1 MATYA
6 VDIYKG
12 SIKLG
17 AGTADDASANVTS
30 YTGTAPI
37 NGRNV
42 RVVRTASTNA
52 GKSYPARVVS
62 GSGSGTL
69 VMNCKCDFL

>member
-6 VDIYKG
+6 VDLYKG

-17 AGTADDASANVTS
+17 AGTANDAANTITS

-37 NGRNV
+37 NGRNI

-52 GKSYPARVVS
+52 GKSYMARVVS
-62 GSGSGTL
+62 GSGTGTL
-69 VMNCKCDFL
+69 TLNCKCDYL

>member
-17 AGTADDASANVTS
+17 SGTADDASTSITS
-30 YTGTAPI
+30 YSGTAPV

-52 GKSYPARVVS
+52 GKSYPARVLS
-62 GSGSGTL
+62 GSGTSTL
-69 VMNCKCDFL
+69 VMNCKCDYL